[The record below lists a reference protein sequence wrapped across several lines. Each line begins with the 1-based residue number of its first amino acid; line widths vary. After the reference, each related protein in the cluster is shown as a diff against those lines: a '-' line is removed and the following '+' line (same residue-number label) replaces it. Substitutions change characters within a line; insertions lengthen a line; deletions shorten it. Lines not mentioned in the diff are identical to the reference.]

1 MGYRTVSDDTGGLVG
16 HRTILLGGND
26 AMRAALSVAEA
37 GSTVGAAP
45 GTSALVA
52 L

>member
-16 HRTILLGGND
+16 HRTIFLGGND
-26 AMRAALSVAEA
+26 AVRAALSVAEA
-37 GSTVGAAP
+37 GSAVGPAP
-45 GTSALVA
+45 GATALVA